1 MLADFKTIFRDNRSL
16 LWLWP
21 LAWGCALLLVFIFG
35 GTWGS
40 GSAGLR
46 ERGTISVSFIA
57 GVLVLA
63 PLLEN
68 IVMALIVR
76 ISTAVGLNAIGA
88 SLLAGAMN
96 GVAHAYFNNPPNGT
110 FAAIFFFLM
119 ARIYV
124 TYRHG
129 PLKKSAFWFTVAMHF
144 SNNALVV
151 GALML

>member
-1 MLADFKTIFRDNRSL
+1 MLADFKTIFRETRSL

-21 LAWGCALLLVFIFG
+21 LAWGFALFLVLVLEWMWGAG
-35 GTWGS
+35 G
-40 GSAGLR
+40 AGLR
-46 ERGTISVSFIA
+46 ERHTDFLSW
-57 GVLVLA
+57 VLAALVVA

-96 GVAHAYFNNPPNGT
+96 GVAHAYFNTPPNGT